1 MEISKVIFR
10 SIHNI
15 KLIYNVLKLYRK
27 YVVYLLFILTTFKVI
42 LKRIKRKRRNKLM
55 ILYCTIMGNIYIY
68 IYSCIYVQNLNDCG
82 YQDTVKISIILLFF
96 LHLLQQQKEGYTNV
110 TKQR

>member
-15 KLIYNVLKLYRK
+15 KLICNVLKLYRK

-68 IYSCIYVQNLNDCG
+68 SCIYVQNLNDCG
-82 YQDTVKISIILLFF
+82 LPRHSK
-96 LHLLQQQKEGYTNV
+96 N
-110 TKQR
+110 